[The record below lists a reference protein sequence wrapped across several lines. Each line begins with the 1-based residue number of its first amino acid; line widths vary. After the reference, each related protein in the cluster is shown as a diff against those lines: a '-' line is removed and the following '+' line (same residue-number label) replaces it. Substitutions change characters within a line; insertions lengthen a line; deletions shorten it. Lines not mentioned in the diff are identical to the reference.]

1 MQKKQAETLCK
12 GLGPILKRRR
22 HSLRITQE
30 QLAEILDT
38 SPNQISRVERGST
51 TPSLSL
57 LIQWCDALDL
67 SLDGLFFA
75 GQNKHG
81 WSVDLF
87 CRRWILPEDQ
97 DRRIIR
103 FYIDQKLA
111 NIDKAHR

>member
-81 WSVDLF
+81 WSVDLLQKMDF
-87 CRRWILPEDQ
+87 LEDQ